1 VIVGLPKEIKDNEY
15 RVGLTPA
22 GVRALTDAGHK
33 VVVERSAGEGSGF
46 EDALYE
52 RAGATLLG
60 SPDEIWQ
67 QGEMI
72 VKVKEPVAPEYGR
85 MREGQL
91 LFTYLHLAPDTELT
105 KQLLERKVTGIAYE
119 TITDR
124 RGGLPLLTPMSEVAG
139 RMAIQV
145 GAQYL
150 EKMNGGR
157 GILLGGVPGVPAAR
171 ICIIGGGVVGTNAA
185 KIAVGMGAHV
195 TIIDNNLDRL
205 RELDDI
211 FLSRITTLAS
221 SAYMIHDAVSHA
233 DLIVGAVLVPGAAA
247 PKLVTRNMLK
257 DVPNGAVIVDV
268 AVDQGGCIETTHP
281 TTHSDPTYYVEGV
294 LHYCVAN
301 MPGAVPRTSTFALTN
316 ATLPYALKLA
326 SKGFIEAISS
336 DDGLKAGVNT
346 YAGKLTYEAV
356 ARSQNLDYVPIDSI
370 IGGATSSTTTPASP
384 ASSASSVSTRSG
396 K

>member
-1 VIVGLPKEIKDNEY
+1 MIIGLPKEIKDNEY

-22 GVRALTDAGHK
+22 GVRALTDAGHQTL
-33 VVVERSAGEGSGF
+33 VERGAGEGSGF
-46 EDALYE
+46 ENELYE
-52 RAGATLLG
+52 RAGAQLLD
-60 SPDEIWQ
+60 SADEVWGQ
-67 QGEMI
+67 ADMI
-72 VKVKEPVAPEYGR
+72 IKVKEPIAPEYPR

-91 LFTYLHLAPDTELT
+91 LFTYLHLAPDHELT

-124 RGGLPLLTPMSEVAG
+124 RGTLPLLTPMSEVAG

-145 GAQYL
+145 GATYL
-150 EKMNGGR
+150 EKMKGGR
-157 GILLGGVPGVPAAR
+157 GVLLGGVPGVPAAHVV
-171 ICIIGGGVVGTNAA
+171 IIGGGVVGTNAA
-185 KIAVGMGAHV
+185 KMAVGLGARV

-211 FLSRITTLAS
+211 FLSKVSTLAS
-221 SAYMIHDAVSHA
+221 SAYAIHDAISRA

-247 PKLVTRNMLK
+247 PQLVTRAMLK

-326 SKGFIEAISS
+326 NRGFLEAISS
-336 DDGLKAGVNT
+336 DEGLKEGVNT

-356 ARSQNLDYVPIDSI
+356 AQAQGLEYTSLDDML
-370 IGGATSSTTTPASP
+370 GGGNT
-384 ASSASSVSTRSG
+384 ASSSKAG
-396 K
+396 

>member
-1 VIVGLPKEIKDNEY
+1 VIIGLPKEIKDNEY

-22 GVRALTDAGHK
+22 GVRALHEAGHI
-33 VVVERSAGEGSGF
+33 VIVEKSAGEGSGF
-46 EDALYE
+46 EDSLYN
-52 RAGATLLG
+52 RAGASLID
-60 SPDEIWQ
+60 SAEEVWAKAD
-67 QGEMI
+67 MI
-72 VKVKEPVAPEYGR
+72 VKVKEPIAPEYPR

-91 LFTYLHLAPDTELT
+91 LFTYLHLAPDKELT
-105 KQLLERKVTGIAYE
+105 KQLLDRKVTGIAYE

-124 RGGLPLLTPMSEVAG
+124 KGTLPLLTPMSEVAG

-145 GAQYL
+145 GAHYL
-150 EKMNGGR
+150 EKMSGGR

-171 ICIIGGGVVGTNAA
+171 VVIIGGGVVGTNSA
-185 KIAVGMGAHV
+185 KMAVGMAAHV

-211 FLSRITTLAS
+211 FLSKISTLAS
-221 SAYMIHDAVSHA
+221 SAYMIHDAISQA

-247 PKLVTRNMLK
+247 PKLVTQKMLK

-281 TTHSDPTYYVEGV
+281 TTHSNPTFYVEGV

-326 SKGFIEAISS
+326 NKGFYDAIGS
-336 DDGLKAGVNT
+336 DPGLKEGVNT
-346 YAGKLTYEAV
+346 YNGHCTYEAV
-356 ARSQNLDYVPIDSI
+356 AAAQGIPFTSLDSLIASK
-370 IGGATSSTTTPASP
+370 ATA
-384 ASSASSVSTRSG
+384 
-396 K
+396 

>member
-1 VIVGLPKEIKDNEY
+1 MIVGLPKEIKDNEY

-46 EDALYE
+46 EDDLYQ
-52 RAGATLLG
+52 RAGATILD
-60 SPDEIWQ
+60 SPDDVWAE
-67 QGEMI
+67 GEMI
-72 VKVKEPVAPEYGR
+72 VKVKEPIAPEYPR

-91 LFTYLHLAPDTELT
+91 LFTYLHLAPDPKQTEA
-105 KQLLERKVTGIAYE
+105 LLKNKVTGVAYE

-139 RMAIQV
+139 RMAVQV
-145 GAQYL
+145 GATYL

-157 GILLGGVPGVPAAR
+157 GILLGGVPGVPAAHVV
-171 ICIIGGGVVGTNAA
+171 IIGGGVVGTNAA
-185 KIAVGMGAHV
+185 KIAVGMGAKV

-211 FLSRITTLAS
+211 FLSKVSTLAS
-221 SAYMIHDAVSHA
+221 SAYMIHDAISQA
-233 DLIVGAVLVPGAAA
+233 DLIIGAVLVPGAAA
-247 PKLVTRNMLK
+247 PKLVTRAMLK
-257 DVPNGAVIVDV
+257 DVPKGAVIVDV

-281 TTHSDPTYYVEGV
+281 TTHSNPTYYVEDV

-326 SKGFIEAISS
+326 NKGFLKAISS
-336 DDGLKAGVNT
+336 DPGLKAGVNT
-346 YAGKLTYEAV
+346 YAGRLTYEAV
-356 ARSQNLDYVPIDSI
+356 AISQGLEYTSIDEMLN
-370 IGGATSSTTTPASP
+370 GTSAGTTA
-384 ASSASSVSTRSG
+384 
-396 K
+396 

>member
-1 VIVGLPKEIKDNEY
+1 MIIGLPKEIKDNEY

-22 GVRALTDAGHK
+22 GVRAFTDAGHK
-33 VVVERSAGEGSGF
+33 VVVETRAGEGSGF
-46 EDALYE
+46 EDELYT
-52 RAGATLLG
+52 RAGATMLG
-60 SPDEIWQ
+60 TADEVWAR
-67 QGEMI
+67 GEMI
-72 VKVKEPVAPEYGR
+72 VKVKEPIAPEYPR

-91 LFTYLHLAPDTELT
+91 LFTYLHLAPDHELT
-105 KQLLERKVTGIAYE
+105 KELLDRKVTGVAYE

-124 RGGLPLLTPMSEVAG
+124 NRTLPLLTPMSEVAG

-145 GAQYL
+145 GAHYL
-150 EKMNGGR
+150 EKMSGGR

-171 ICIIGGGVVGTNAA
+171 VVIIGGGVVGTNSA

-211 FLSRITTLAS
+211 FLSKISTLAS
-221 SAYMIHDAVSHA
+221 SAYMIHDAISEA

-281 TTHSDPTYYVEGV
+281 TTHSNPTFYVEGV

-326 SKGFIEAISS
+326 NKGFVDAIKS
-336 DDGLKAGVNT
+336 DPGLKAGVNT

-356 ARSQNLDYVPIDSI
+356 AVAQGAEYTPIDDVLS
-370 IGGATSSTTTPASP
+370 GGK
-384 ASSASSVSTRSG
+384 VSTVR
-396 K
+396 

>member
-1 VIVGLPKEIKDNEY
+1 MIVGLPKEIKDNEY

-33 VVVERSAGEGSGF
+33 VVVERGAGDGSGF
-46 EDALYE
+46 DDKLYE
-52 RAGATLLG
+52 RAGARILETA
-60 SPDEIWQ
+60 DEVWAS
-67 QGEMI
+67 GEMI
-72 VKVKEPVAPEYGR
+72 VKVKEPIAPEYPR

-91 LFTYLHLAPDTELT
+91 LFTYLHLAPDNELT
-105 KQLLERKVTGIAYE
+105 KQLLERRITGIAYE

-124 RGGLPLLTPMSEVAG
+124 RGALPLLTPMSEVAG

-145 GAQYL
+145 GAHYL
-150 EKMNGGR
+150 EKMSGG
-157 GILLGGVPGVPAAR
+157 GGVLLGGVPGVPAAR
-171 ICIIGGGVVGTNAA
+171 VVIIGGGVVGTNAA

-195 TIIDNNLDRL
+195 IIIDNNLDRL

-211 FLSRITTLAS
+211 FLSKISTLAS
-221 SAYMIHDAVSHA
+221 NAYMIQDAISTA
-233 DLIVGAVLVPGAAA
+233 DLIVGAVLVPGGAA

-257 DVPNGAVIVDV
+257 DVPRGAVIVDV

-281 TTHSDPTYYVEGV
+281 TTHSNPTYYVEDV

-326 SKGFIEAISS
+326 NKGFIEAITS
-336 DDGLKAGVNT
+336 DEGLKAGVNT

-356 ARSQNLDYVPIDSI
+356 ALAQGREYTPLNDLLDAAVM
-370 IGGATSSTTTPASP
+370 A
-384 ASSASSVSTRSG
+384 
-396 K
+396 

>member
-1 VIVGLPKEIKDNEY
+1 MIVGLPKEIKDNEY

-22 GVRALTDAGHK
+22 GVRALTDAGHR

-46 EDALYE
+46 EDGLYE
-52 RAGATLLG
+52 RAGATILETA
-60 SPDEIWQ
+60 DEVWA

-72 VKVKEPVAPEYGR
+72 VKVKEPIAPEYPR
-85 MREGQL
+85 MREGQM
-91 LFTYLHLAPDTELT
+91 LFTYLHLAPDHELT

-124 RGGLPLLTPMSEVAG
+124 KGTLPLLTPMSEVAG

-145 GAQYL
+145 GAHYL
-150 EKMNGGR
+150 EKMSGGR

-171 ICIIGGGVVGTNAA
+171 VVIIGGGVVGTNAA

-211 FLSRITTLAS
+211 FLSKISTLAS
-221 SAYMIHDAVSHA
+221 SAYMIHDAISEA
-233 DLIVGAVLVPGAAA
+233 DLIIGAVLVPGAAA
-247 PKLVTRNMLK
+247 PRLVTRGMLK

-281 TTHSDPTYYVEGV
+281 TTHSNPTFYVEGV

-326 SKGFIEAISS
+326 NKGFIEAISS
-336 DDGLKAGVNT
+336 DPGLKEGVNT
-346 YAGKLTYEAV
+346 YAGRLTYEAV
-356 ARSQNLDYVPIDSI
+356 ATAQGREYTALEEML
-370 IGGATSSTTTPASP
+370 GGVTSATA
-384 ASSASSVSTRSG
+384 
-396 K
+396 

>member
-22 GVRALTDAGHK
+22 GVRALTDAGHR

-46 EDALYE
+46 EDELYE
-52 RAGATLLG
+52 RAGATLLD
-60 SPDEIWQ
+60 SPDDVWAE
-67 QGEMI
+67 GEMI
-72 VKVKEPVAPEYGR
+72 VKVKEPIAPEYPR

-91 LFTYLHLAPDTELT
+91 LFTYLHLAPDPQQT
-105 KQLLERKVTGIAYE
+105 QALLQNKVTGIAYE
-119 TITDR
+119 TIKDR
-124 RGGLPLLTPMSEVAG
+124 KGTLPLLTPMSEVAG

-145 GAQYL
+145 GATYL

-171 ICIIGGGVVGTNAA
+171 VVIIGGGVVGTNAA
-185 KIAVGMGAHV
+185 KIAVGMGAQV

-211 FLSRITTLAS
+211 FLSKVSTLAS
-221 SAYMIHDAVSHA
+221 SAYMIHDAISEA
-233 DLIVGAVLVPGAAA
+233 DLIVGAVLIPGAAA
-247 PKLVTRNMLK
+247 PKLITRGMLK
-257 DVPNGAVIVDV
+257 DVPKGAVIVDV

-281 TTHSDPTYYVEGV
+281 TTHSNPTYYVEDV

-326 SKGFIEAISS
+326 NKGLLKAISS
-336 DDGLKAGVNT
+336 DPGLKEGVNT
-346 YAGKLTYEAV
+346 HAGHLTYEAV
-356 ARSQNLDYVPIDSI
+356 ATDQGLPYTPLDDL
-370 IGGATSSTTTPASP
+370 IGPAATAK
-384 ASSASSVSTRSG
+384 A
-396 K
+396 